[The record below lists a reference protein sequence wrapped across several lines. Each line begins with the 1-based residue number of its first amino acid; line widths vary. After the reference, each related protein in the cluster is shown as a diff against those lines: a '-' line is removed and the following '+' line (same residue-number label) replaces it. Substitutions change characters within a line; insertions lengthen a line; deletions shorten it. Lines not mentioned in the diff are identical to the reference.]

1 MDIDDIDS
9 IEANLNKYPTDIN
22 KVLSAILETEIEN
35 QAMLS
40 VILAELSETDEKTQE
55 LMDQVNKKRIERL
68 VEVFTRLSEDSK

>member
-35 QAMLS
+35 QAMLN
-40 VILAELSETDEKTQE
+40 VILAELSETDEKAQE